1 MKKYYTIESNP
12 FINNNCRI
20 RLGAIPD
27 SIDRRAYLLDEW
39 QYLNDEEEFIPFERM
54 GNDLPDIY
62 TLNIPLISKR
72 LKETLDDAE
81 VSNTFYKPIYLYE
94 VANRSKI
101 EEYYLMLAEALDCVD
116 WDKSE
121 HTEDSFSGLKKI
133 TGPFAINTSIVGDFR
148 IFKIQGVLNRFW
160 IIDQELKD
168 MFESLGIKGAKILPL
183 EEYYGI

>member
-1 MKKYYTIESNP
+1 MEKYYTIESNP

-39 QYLNDEEEFIPFERM
+39 QYLNDKEEFIQFERM

-94 VANRSKI
+94 EQNRSKV
-101 EEYYLMLAEALDCVD
+101 EEYYLMLVEALDCID

-121 HTEDSFSGLKKI
+121 HTVNSFSGLKKI
-133 TGPFAINTSIVGDFR
+133 TGPFTIKTPAVGNFK
-148 IFKIQGVLNRFW
+148 IFKIKSIMNRFW
-160 IIDQELKD
+160 VIDEELKEK
-168 MFESLGIKGAKILPL
+168 FESLGIKGAKILPP
-183 EEYYGI
+183 EKYYGI